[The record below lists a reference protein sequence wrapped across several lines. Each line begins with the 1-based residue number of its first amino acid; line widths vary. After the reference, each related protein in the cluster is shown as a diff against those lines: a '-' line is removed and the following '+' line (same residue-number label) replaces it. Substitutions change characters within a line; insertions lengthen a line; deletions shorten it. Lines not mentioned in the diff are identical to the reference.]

1 MAKSIGRVYLVGA
14 GPGDPELLTLKAERL
29 LRSADVVVFDRL
41 VSPEILAMVPAGAAR
56 ISVGKQPAHHPVC
69 QEEINHLLVRLA
81 QSNRRVVRLKGGDP
95 FIFGRGSEEAME
107 LAYHG
112 VPFEIVPGITA
123 AQGCAASLKIPLTH
137 RGKASGVR
145 YLTGHCRQDLDL
157 DFDWRGL
164 ADPDTTLVVYMG
176 RANISRIAGRLMQ
189 HGLNGSMPVIA
200 VCNGTTQHEQ
210 KLQSSLARVAGD
222 VADAGFT
229 GPVLFIIGNVASL
242 AKSMESRD
250 APSQGITASALA

>member
-1 MAKSIGRVYLVGA
+1 MANGVGRVYLVGA

-41 VSPEILAMVPAGAAR
+41 VSPEILAMVPAGVAR

-69 QEEINHLLVRLA
+69 QEEINQLLVRLA
-81 QSNRRVVRLKGGDP
+81 QNNRHVVRLKGGDP

-107 LAYHG
+107 LAHHG
-112 VPFEIVPGITA
+112 VSFEIVPGITA

-176 RANISRIAGRLMQ
+176 RANIAKIAGRLMQ
-189 HGLNGSMPVIA
+189 HGLNGDMPVLAI
-200 VCNGTTQHEQ
+200 CNGTTQHEQ
-210 KLQSSLARVAGD
+210 KLQSSLACVAGD
-222 VADAGFT
+222 VADAGFN

-242 AKSMESRD
+242 AEFMESRD
-250 APSQGITASALA
+250 APLQGITASAMA